1 MKIKKILIGLAPAV
15 LFSILCIYGL
25 FEGLENQVY
34 DLYLHFRPNR
44 EPAREVTFLD
54 ADDEAIAYNGV
65 FPWPRSVIADS
76 LLRLKEYG
84 ARAAVFDIEFIDKG
98 PQGVDAVYLNQGL
111 PVDFN
116 RSFSEINSRT
126 LELLDAIQSNRIN
139 RNDINRHAQALSGII
154 RDEQKNL
161 FFRAKNIARDN
172 DQYLI
177 QASQL
182 FGKSWVTLNL
192 RASPLSGEQAERR
205 SMAEKRFSHPV
216 IESPNAVKGK
226 YVDILPP
233 LPGFALSAAGAGFT
247 NVEVDKDGIRRRIS
261 LAQNIQGYWYL
272 QLSLSPLVD
281 YMGNPSIELDNRWMY
296 LKDAK
301 MPNGSIKN
309 VKIPLDGKGRMLLDW
324 PKTDFSDSYS
334 HISFYD
340 FSLMEEMELELEQ
353 YIRTLGDTDID
364 FFSRFESQPSP
375 KDVEPEV
382 NGSPLEPSL
391 AKIPL
396 IVMDLEKLFD
406 VIHPARAEAL
416 KNCSDESFKTYVD
429 CRRISRGLMR
439 EILNIDPEVKIKALL
454 PELEGQYP
462 DNSSAIREEAEY
474 ISTLMDY
481 LRINLDRYEGLNEK
495 IEKAVN
501 DKFCVLGRV
510 DTGTTDIGS
519 NPFHSEY
526 VNVGTH
532 GVVMDMLLSGSFIS
546 PLGIYWQTLFALVLV
561 TLFLLAS
568 SRLSP
573 SSRASSGFILIVLV
587 IALTLLLF
595 RFTGLFLNPLAA
607 VFSMVSGIII
617 SEILSYAESE
627 REKQFIKKAFSTY
640 VSDDVVKDIIADPSR
655 LQLGG
660 TKRHMT
666 AIFTDIKGF
675 STISEKLDPEKLVTL
690 LNLYL
695 SAMSD
700 VVLGEKGTIDKF
712 EGDAII
718 AFFGAPIEL
727 PDHALRACFSA
738 IAMKNIERE
747 LNKKIVNENI
757 SPAPL
762 LTRIGINTGSM
773 VAGNMGTGSKMNYT
787 IMGNAVNLAARL
799 EGVNKQYG
807 TWILASEDTVR
818 ETQEKFLF
826 RTLDRVRVVG
836 INEPVRLYELI
847 NTAENAGQEE
857 KTLVETFSQA
867 LDCYES
873 RQWKKAAEGFRDSLE
888 IETKLALN
896 LDGGPSAVYLERCG
910 KFKSRPPADDWD
922 GVHNL
927 MEK

>member
-1 MKIKKILIGLAPAV
+1 MKIKKILLGLAPAV
-15 LFSILCIYGL
+15 LFSLLCVYGV
-25 FEGLENQVY
+25 FDGLENQVY
-34 DLYLHFRPNR
+34 DLFLRFRQNR
-44 EPAREVTFLD
+44 KPAQNVTFLD
-54 ADDEAIAYNGV
+54 ADDDAIAYNGV
-65 FPWPRSVIADS
+65 FPWPRSVIADG

-84 ARAAVFDIEFIDKG
+84 ARAAIFDIEFIDKG
-98 PQGVDAVYLNQGL
+98 PQGVDPVYLNQGL
-111 PVDFN
+111 PADFN
-116 RSFSEINSRT
+116 RSFTEINART
-126 LELLDAIQSNRIN
+126 RELLDAIQANRIN
-139 RNDINRHAQALSGII
+139 RNDINKYAQTLSGII
-154 RDEQKNL
+154 SGEQNNL
-161 FFRAKNIARDN
+161 LLRAKNIARDN

-192 RASPLSGEQAERR
+192 RTLPLTGEQAERR
-205 SMAEKRFSHPV
+205 AMAEKRFSHPV
-216 IESPNAVKGK
+216 TESPNAIRGK
-226 YVDILPP
+226 YTDILPP

-247 NVEVDKDGIRRRIS
+247 NVEVDKDGIRRRID
-261 LAQNIQGYWYL
+261 LAQNVQDHWYL
-272 QLSLSPLVD
+272 QLAFSPMID
-281 YMGNPSIELDNRWMY
+281 YLGNPSIELDNRGMR
-296 LKDAK
+296 LRNAK
-301 MPNGSIKN
+301 MPNGLTKD
-309 VKIPLDGKGRMLLDW
+309 VKIPLDGKGKMLLDW
-324 PKTDFSDSYS
+324 PKTDYFDSYN

-340 FSLMEEMELELEQ
+340 FSLMEELELELEQ
-353 YIRTLGDTDID
+353 YTLTLGDTDIP
-364 FFSRFESQPSP
+364 FFSEF
-375 KDVEPEV
+375 
-382 NGSPLEPSL
+382 EPSL
-391 AKIPL
+391 ARIPL
-396 IVMDLEKLFD
+396 IIMDLEKLFD

-429 CRRISRGLMR
+429 CRKISRGLMR
-439 EILNIDPEVKIKALL
+439 EILNINPDVKVKALI
-454 PELEGQYP
+454 PELTEQYP
-462 DNSSAIREEAEY
+462 NNADVIRDEAAY
-474 ISTLMDY
+474 ISTLAEY
-481 LRINLDRYEGLNEK
+481 IRINLDRYESISEK
-495 IEKAVN
+495 IEKLIN
-501 DKFCVLGRV
+501 DKFCILGRV

-519 NPFHSEY
+519 NPFYSEY

-532 GVVMDMLLSGSFIS
+532 GVILDMVLSGSFITHI
-546 PLGIYWQTLFALVLV
+546 GIYWQTFFALVFAA
-561 TLFLLAS
+561 LFLLGG

-573 SSRASSGFILIVLV
+573 ASRASSGLILIV
-587 IALTLLLF
+587 IIIGLTVLLF
-595 RFTGLFLNPLAA
+595 RFTGLFFSPLAV
-607 VFSMVSGIII
+607 VFSMVSCIIL

-727 PDHALRACFSA
+727 PDHALRACLSA
-738 IAMKNIERE
+738 IAMKNIEKE
-747 LNKKIVNENI
+747 LNKKIIEENI

-773 VAGNMGTGSKMNYT
+773 VAGNMGTGNKMNYT

-807 TWILASEDTVR
+807 TWILASDDTIR
-818 ETQEKFLF
+818 ETEGKILV
-826 RTLDRVRVVG
+826 RMLDRVRVVG

-847 NTAENAGQEE
+847 NTVENAGQEE
-857 KTLVETFSQA
+857 KTLVEIFNQA
-867 LDCYES
+867 LECYET
-873 RQWKKAAEGFRDSLE
+873 RQWKKAAEGFRDALE

-896 LDGGPSAVYLERCG
+896 PDGGPSAVYLERCE
-910 KFKSRPPADDWD
+910 KFRARPPADDWD

-927 MEK
+927 TEK